1 MAQARI
7 NKKLKDKFR
16 NEDVLRPVPRSPI
29 ARQNVTCHAR
39 INNLSD
45 LSRKKNCLPIN

>member
-39 INNLSD
+39 SIILVIFHG
-45 LSRKKNCLPIN
+45 RKIVYP